1 MCFTSIFAALLMAQT
16 PTPKAPVAAP
26 KTPAPVKKSP
36 ATGAKPVAPGMD
48 RAVRPGLERAPAPR
62 LDKPVA
68 GKPAVVRTGV
78 VKPKP
83 VGSAVAL
90 TTDDEKTI
98 YALGLS
104 IHRSLAS
111 FNLSAAELEVVKRGI
126 TDAALKQ
133 PAVELNEWGPKLQ
146 GLSTAR
152 QALGA
157 EKEKAVSVAYLAKA
171 ATELGALKTESGLIY
186 REVSAGS
193 GASPKASDT
202 VKVHYRGTLIDG
214 TEFDSS
220 YKRNEPAQFG
230 LGQVIPCWTEGVQK
244 MKSGGK
250 AKLVCPSALAY
261 GDAGRPSIPGGAT
274 LLFDIELLEIV
285 AAP

>member
-1 MCFTSIFAALLMAQT
+1 MAQT

-26 KTPAPVKKSP
+26 KTGAPVKKSP

-48 RAVRPGLERAPAPR
+48 RAVRPGLERAPAPK

-68 GKPAVVRTGV
+68 GKPAVVRTSV

-83 VGSAVAL
+83 VGSAVGL

-126 TDAALKQ
+126 TDAFLKQ

-157 EKEKAVSVAYLAKA
+157 EKEKVASVAYLAKA

-244 MKSGGK
+244 MKVGGK